1 MSFGDTK
8 LKKFGGNDGD
18 DSDYDDN
25 AVIDVKKK
33 KKDMDM
39 KVSWMDSYNKLLAY
53 YQVSPFFRLKV
64 WSIYLLHPLFIS
76 IIAPVP
82 CRIPET

>member
-53 YQVSPFFRLKV
+53 YQVSHFFRLKV
-64 WSIYLLHPLFIS
+64 GRSIYSILLFIS
-76 IIAPVP
+76 IIAPYLVE
-82 CRIPET
+82 IPET